1 MALFYCNKGERQM
14 QFVIRN
20 RQIKQVTVSTSDVS
34 TPEHLIGDNSDY
46 IAKFAFDSEWSG
58 VTKTARFEMNNR
70 YVDIV
75 LENDE
80 CDIPVE
86 VLTKGYLSV
95 GVYSSHMTTT
105 SCEVYI
111 TPSIKEI
118 GGNVADP
125 TPDVYNQIL
134 DAIDNIV
141 IDEEAV
147 ANAVEEYLDDHPVT
161 VTETDPTVP
170 QYVKNITQADITAW
184 NNKSDFSGSYNDLTD
199 QPTIPVVPTNV
210 SAFTNDAGYLTEH
223 QSLSNYYTKS
233 ETYSKSEV
241 DALIVTPPSV
251 PTKTSDLIND
261 SGFITIN
268 DVPSIPS
275 KTSDLTNDS
284 GFITS
289 SSLPTKT
296 SDLTN
301 DSGFIT
307 SSDIPTNVSSFTN
320 DAGYLTQHQSLS
332 NYYTKSE
339 VDALIP
345 TVPTNV
351 SAFTNDAG
359 YLTSSALTPYSTTT
373 QVQTMID
380 TAIGGAINASY

>member
-1 MALFYCNKGERQM
+1 MKKGDEM
-14 QFVIRN
+14 QFLVRN
-20 RQIKQVTVSTSDVS
+20 RQIKQVTVSSSEVT
-34 TPEHLIGDNSDY
+34 TPEYLIGDNSDY
-46 IAKFAFDSEWSG
+46 EAIFTFDREWAG
-58 VTKTARFEMNNR
+58 KTKTARFEMDGR
-70 YVDIV
+70 YVDVV
-75 LENDE
+75 LTDNK

-95 GVYSSHMTTT
+95 GVYSAEMTTT

-125 TPDVYNQIL
+125 TPDVYNQIM

-147 ANAVEEYLDDHPVT
+147 ANAVDDYLDDHPVT

-170 QYVKNITQADITAW
+170 AYVKAITTQDITSW
-184 NNKSDFSGSYNDLTD
+184 NNKSDFSGSYTDLTD
-199 QPTIPVVPTNV
+199 KPTIPT
-210 SAFTNDAGYLTEH
+210 
-223 QSLSNYYTKS
+223 
-233 ETYSKSEV
+233 
-241 DALIVTPPSV
+241 
-251 PTKTSDLIND
+251 
-261 SGFITIN
+261 
-268 DVPSIPS
+268 

-289 SSLPTKT
+289 SDIPAIPTKTSDLTNDSGFITSASVPTKT

-307 SSDIPTNVSSFTN
+307 SSDIPTIPTKTSDLTNDSGFITSASVPTKVSDLTNDTGFITASSLPTKTSDLTNDSGFITSSAIPTNVSSFTN
-320 DAGYLTQHQSLS
+320 DAGYLT
-332 NYYTKSE
+332 
-339 VDALIP
+339 
-345 TVPTNV
+345 
-351 SAFTNDAG
+351 
-359 YLTSSALTPYSTTT
+359 SSALADYSTTT

-380 TAIGGAINASY
+380 TAIGGAIHGSY

>member
-1 MALFYCNKGERQM
+1 M

-20 RQIKQVTVSTSDVS
+20 RQIKQIADSSSEIVR
-34 TPEHLIGDNSDY
+34 PEHLIGDNSDY
-46 IAKFAFDSEWSG
+46 TASFSFDSEWLG
-58 VTKTARFEMNNR
+58 VTKTARFEMGNE
-70 YVDIV
+70 YVDVV
-75 LENDE
+75 LVNNA
-80 CDIPVE
+80 CTIPVE

-95 GVYSSHMTTT
+95 GVYSSTMTTT

-111 TPSIKEI
+111 TPSIKAI

-147 ANAVEEYLDDHPVT
+147 SDAVEEYLDDHPVT
-161 VTETDPTVP
+161 VVETDPTVP
-170 QYVKNITQADITAW
+170 SYVKAISQADISSW
-184 NNKSDFSGSYNDLTD
+184 DNKSDFSGSYNDLTD
-199 QPTIPVVPTNV
+199 KPTIPTVPTNV

-233 ETYSKSEV
+233 ETYSKTEV
-241 DALIVTPPSV
+241 DNLIPVIPAI
-251 PTKTSDLIND
+251 PTKTSDLQ
-261 SGFITIN
+261 
-268 DVPSIPS
+268 
-275 KTSDLTNDS
+275 NDS

-289 SSLPTKT
+289 SA
-296 SDLTN
+296 
-301 DSGFIT
+301 
-307 SSDIPTNVSSFTN
+307 IPTNVSSFTN

-345 TVPTNV
+345 TVPTNI
-351 SAFTNDAG
+351 SSFTNDSG
-359 YLTSSALTPYSTTT
+359 YITQSALTPYSTTT

-380 TAIGGAINASY
+380 TAIGGAINANY

>member
-141 IDEEAV
+141 IDEDTVQE
-147 ANAVEEYLDDHPVT
+147 AVEEYLDDHPVT

-170 QYVKNITQADITAW
+170 QYVKNITQEDITAW

-199 QPTIPVVPTNV
+199 KPTNV

-268 DVPSIPS
+268 DVPPIPS

-289 SSLPTKT
+289 SA
-296 SDLTN
+296 
-301 DSGFIT
+301 
-307 SSDIPTNVSSFTN
+307 IPTNVSSFTN

-359 YLTSSALTPYSTTT
+359 YLTQSALSPYSTTT

-380 TAIGGAINASY
+380 TAIGGAINANY